1 MGKPN
6 AKSSLLTSIQI
17 DQHTPMDVFVD
28 GELNPELTGLGYEST
43 STVSPGRYSP
53 MANSTA
59 SLDQYAKWGGV
70 VAGVGSAIQGAVTSY
85 YSSAI
90 QKIQRQMQAE
100 LARYNAR
107 QAERAAQSALMA
119 TNYRIG
125 AISEKFEKVK
135 SGQKAAM
142 AANGI
147 VLGIGSTAEVT
158 TTTDLDKHR
167 SMEEERLNGMR
178 EAWGLRTQQL
188 SASLTAS
195 AHDRSGSATSW
206 GGAFD
211 SIATG
216 ASNAAKEFV
225 YQRYSKYR
233 DDTDRKYGVI

>member
-43 STVSPGRYSP
+43 STVSPGTYSP
-53 MANSTA
+53 MANSA

-70 VAGVGSAIQGAVTSY
+70 GRWSGLGYSGAVTSY

-147 VLGIGSTAEVT
+147 VLGIGSAAEVT
-158 TTTDLDKHR
+158 ATTDRDKHR

>member
-1 MGKPN
+1 MSQPKGKFDFS
-6 AKSSLLTSIQI
+6 KLQV

-28 GELNPELTGLGYEST
+28 GKINPAYNELTPGFSATETPGKFTPMES
-43 STVSPGRYSP
+43 PL
-53 MANSTA
+53 NF
-59 SLDQYAKWGGV
+59 DQYAKWGGV
-70 VAGVGSAIQGAVTSY
+70 VSGVGSAVQGMVTSY
-85 YSSAI
+85 YSNAI

-147 VLGIGSTAEVT
+147 VLGIGSAAEVT
-158 TTTDLDKHR
+158 ATTDLDKHR

-188 SASLTAS
+188 SANLTAK
-195 AHDRSGSATSW
+195 AHENSGAATSW
-206 GGAFD
+206 GGAVD
-211 SIATG
+211 SIT
-216 ASNAAKEFV
+216 SSVSHAAKEFV
-225 YQRYSKYR
+225 YSKYSKYR
-233 DDTDRKYGVI
+233 DTDKYGVI